1 MRARQGAQSTRRQYG
16 FSSNFSYMVLE
27 EFFPLFLEILKNKE
41 QELHEEYLKPID
53 QGGVVEII
61 NYVIN

>member
-1 MRARQGAQSTRRQYG
+1 
-16 FSSNFSYMVLE
+16 MVLE

-41 QELHEEYLKPID
+41 QELHEAYLKAID
-53 QGGVVEII
+53 QGGVLEII

>member
-1 MRARQGAQSTRRQYG
+1 
-16 FSSNFSYMVLE
+16 MVLE

-41 QELHEEYLKPID
+41 QELHEAYLKPID
-53 QGGVVEII
+53 QGGVLEII